1 MMPSDELEKKRKGL
15 PAGGPQHVRSRMRIR
30 RSRRGAA
37 IVELAVCLVPFF
49 AVVFCTLELCET
61 IYTRQSAL
69 VVAYEGVRMRSIK
82 NCPTERAKSICEQM
96 LRDRNMADGRVEFR
110 FPDGEQTG
118 SMFEVHVECR
128 AQNLSLPFSLVD
140 SNLSVARFGVL
151 Q

>member
-1 MMPSDELEKKRKGL
+1 MMPSDALEKKRKGL
-15 PAGGPQHVRSRMRIR
+15 LAGGPQHVRSRMRNR

-82 NCPTERAKSICEQM
+82 NCPTERAKAICEQM

-118 SMFEVHVECR
+118 RIFEVHVECR

>member
-1 MMPSDELEKKRKGL
+1 MMPNFALEKKRKGL
-15 PAGGPQHVRSRMRIR
+15 LAGGQKNDR
-30 RSRRGAA
+30 RRTRTRRGRRGAA
-37 IVELAVCLVPFF
+37 IVELAVCIVPFF

-69 VVAYEGVRMRSIK
+69 VVAYEGVRMKSIK
-82 NCPTERAKSICEQM
+82 NCPTERARSICEQM
-96 LRDRNMADGRVEFR
+96 LRDRNMTDGRVEFR

-118 SMFEVHVECR
+118 SIFEVHVECR

-140 SNLSVARFGVL
+140 SNLSVARYGVL